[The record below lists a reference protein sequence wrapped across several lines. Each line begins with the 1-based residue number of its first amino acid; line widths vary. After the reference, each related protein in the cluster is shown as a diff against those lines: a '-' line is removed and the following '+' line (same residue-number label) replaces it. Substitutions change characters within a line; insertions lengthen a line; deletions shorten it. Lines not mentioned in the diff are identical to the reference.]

1 VFFFFFN
8 DLNGKFKNQMVLI
21 QQITDALTV
30 SEYTTWMKIFLKCMW
45 VCLRVGH
52 LGAKDFPSFSK
63 IHIFAKLT

>member
-1 VFFFFFN
+1 
-8 DLNGKFKNQMVLI
+8 MVLI

-52 LGAKDFPSFSK
+52 LGTKDFPSFSK